1 MAIDKVCGKTI
12 FFIACQSLIPIALA
26 LSSWPFGTAS
36 MPALM
41 ISAKYAL
48 PKAARAKIPTSSAE
62 NLSP

>member
-1 MAIDKVCGKTI
+1 M
-12 FFIACQSLIPIALA
+12 PIALA

-48 PKAARAKIPTSSAE
+48 PKAARARIPTYSAE
-62 NLSP
+62 SLSP

>member
-1 MAIDKVCGKTI
+1 M
-12 FFIACQSLIPIALA
+12 PIALA

-48 PKAARAKIPTSSAE
+48 PKAARARIPTYSAE
-62 NLSP
+62 SLRP